1 MDISKKCAVIIG
13 CGGLGCFVIEE
24 IARFG
29 VGKLVLVD
37 GDKFSTSNMN
47 RQLLATFDNIGKYKA
62 QSYAERVKQISNAE
76 VEYINEFLDDGN
88 YKIIEKADVVFD
100 CVDNF
105 DTRKKLSAY
114 AKKFGKTV
122 VHGAIEGEEGQI
134 IVDFADD
141 DKFDK
146 FLSSAEEIEHTT
158 NSYSVATVASIQAGI
173 GTKVLSGD
181 GEKYRGKLVLV
192 DMDEPTV
199 KVLDF

>member
-1 MDISKKCAVIIG
+1 MNISDKCAVIIG

-29 VGKLVLVD
+29 VGKLILVD
-37 GDKFSTSNMN
+37 GDKFSKSNMN
-47 RQLLATFDNIGKYKA
+47 RQLLATYDNIGKYKA
-62 QSYAERVKQISNAE
+62 QLYAERVKQISSAE
-76 VEYINEFLDDGN
+76 VEYHNEYFDDGN
-88 YKIIEKADVVFD
+88 YSIIEKADIVFD

-114 AKKFGKTV
+114 AKQLGKTV

-134 IVDFADD
+134 IVSFPDD
-141 DKFDK
+141 DSFDK
-146 FLSSAEEIEHTT
+146 FLSSAEEIEHAT

-181 GEKYRGKLVLV
+181 GNKYRGKLVLV